1 MACSSALIAGY
12 HQFWRPVSK
21 MRSLELDSLSESDY
35 YILQISGNKR
45 FMDFMDKY
53 KDFQDSSLTVSH
65 GLNEEQSKKNHYE
78 K

>member
-1 MACSSALIAGY
+1 MASLFTLIAQGIIEGFGV
-12 HQFWRPVSK
+12 QISK

-65 GLNEEQSKKNHYE
+65 GLNEEQSKKSL
-78 K
+78 